1 MTGKGKLLF
10 TIVFAFAVL
19 FPVSVAA
26 EMMTVRI
33 LKEQFE
39 SGAVGEVAAVAY
51 VNGVFDGMIAM
62 DSLAQKEAGA
72 KPQWCVLEAAKRS
85 GEPVRHPAF
94 QTGEFLRAWEKQGKN
109 MDTIG
114 PDFVLAIL
122 DDFYGCKK

>member
-1 MTGKGKLLF
+1 MTAIIKLLV
-10 TIVFAFAVL
+10 TIVFAFSL
-19 FPVSVAA
+19 FFPISAAA
-26 EMMTVRI
+26 EMMTVRM

-62 DSLAQKEAGA
+62 DSLAQKETGA
-72 KPQWCVLEAAKRS
+72 KPQWCALEAARRS
-85 GEPVRHPAF
+85 GKPVRHPAF
-94 QTGEFLRAWEKQGKN
+94 QTREYLRAWERQGKN